1 MASKNTQGAKGAL
14 ALTANWKSIDDVF
27 FSEWNNRAQGSRR
40 SIHRARQI
48 SAVLKL
54 EDLGFPIVMV
64 VGSKGKGTAATY
76 VSAALAALNLK
87 VVTITSPALLVNNE
101 RIRLNGEQI
110 SDADFAMLGVQL
122 SKAMSQVPVSESGYL
137 SPTGAYTVA
146 GVLFA
151 KLISAD
157 VLVMEEGLG
166 GLSDEIS
173 IFKPRVLVV
182 TPIFLEHTGI
192 LGTTVPEIAEDL
204 LGVCSPETQI
214 IVSAPQVKD
223 AMDVIQSK
231 QSRLL
236 ELQHNRDLLPAN
248 VSWPAGLSKENAE
261 LGVLAAFEM
270 LKVLKIDFEKSSV
283 VTTLNTVTLPGRL
296 SIHTSESGSLWVVD
310 SAISG
315 DGTRAARA
323 FFEDNLGTP
332 DVVLA
337 SFPDDKGVADCYSQ
351 LQGLKLVAVAA
362 DSSNLRY
369 QSEYHPQ
376 LPVSFLD
383 VVKSVDHAGK
393 KILAV
398 GTISFVG
405 EVLDYLG
412 VNAVK
417 LFDLKSK

>member
-1 MASKNTQGAKGAL
+1 MTD
-14 ALTANWKSIDDVF
+14 NWKSLDDVF
-27 FSEWNNRAQGSRR
+27 FSERNKRAQGSRR
-40 SIHRARQI
+40 SIQRARHLA
-48 SAVLKL
+48 AVLKL
-54 EDLGFPIVMV
+54 DDLKFPIVMV

-87 VVTITSPALLVNNE
+87 VVTITSPGLLVNNE

-110 SDADFAMLGVQL
+110 SDADLAMLGVQL
-122 SKAMSQVPVSESGYL
+122 AKAMSQVPVSGSGYL

-173 IFKPRVLVV
+173 IFKPRILVV
-182 TPIFLEHTGI
+182 TPIFLEHAGI
-192 LGTTVPEIAEDL
+192 LGTAVSAIAEDL
-204 LGVCSPETQI
+204 LGVCCPETEI
-214 IVSAPQVKD
+214 IVSGSQGKD

-236 ELQHNRDLLPAN
+236 ALRNIRDSLPEN
-248 VSWPAGLSKENAE
+248 VSWPVGLSRENAE

-270 LKVLKIDFEKSSV
+270 LKVLKIDFNKSSV
-283 VTTLNTVTLPGRL
+283 VATLNTVTLPGRL
-296 SIHTSESGSLWVVD
+296 STHTSKSGSLWVVD

-315 DGTRAARA
+315 NGTRAARA
-323 FFEDNLGTP
+323 YFEDNFGTP
-332 DVVLA
+332 DVLLA
-337 SFPDDKGVADCYSQ
+337 SFPDGKDVKECYSQ
-351 LQGLKLVAVAA
+351 LSGLNVVAVAA
-362 DSSNLRY
+362 DSSDLIYR
-369 QSEYHPQ
+369 SEYHPQ

-405 EVLDYLG
+405 EVLDYLE
-412 VNAVK
+412 VDAVK
-417 LFDLKSK
+417 LFDVKSK